1 MTNQTTTKSIKTKF
15 LAIAMLFLSILGL
28 NLALGTPFYTE
39 NVYAANICQQ
49 EGVTEEIRKANGC
62 GDGNTED
69 NLKNVIIGAINGVV
83 GILALVAVIFVL
95 IGGINYTT
103 SAGDPGKVKKAKET
117 ILYALIGLAVAV
129 LSFAIVNFVI
139 VKVLSNS

>member
-1 MTNQTTTKSIKTKF
+1 MTNQTITKSIKTKF

-28 NLALGTPFYTE
+28 NLALSTPFYTE

-49 EGVTEEIRKANGC
+49 EGVTEEIKKANGC
-62 GDGNTED
+62 GED
-69 NLKNVIIGAINGVV
+69 NPENLQNVIVGAVNGVV

-95 IGGINYTT
+95 IGGINYIT
-103 SAGDPGKVKKAKET
+103 SAGDPSKVKKAKET

-139 VKVLSNS
+139 VKVLSNN